1 MVDAAVERKTGAEDI
16 TWDLS
21 VYYDAIDDARIEQD
35 LEKVREGVAAFAQK
49 YRGNVANLSAAE
61 MVEAYNKI
69 EDLYEIFGRIE
80 NYAFLNF
87 SVYTS
92 DPKWGAFMQRIT
104 EEEAQMQQQLVF
116 FGLEWNQV
124 PDEQAQNI
132 LQDPA
137 LGKYAHHLEADRR
150 MKPYQL
156 SEAEEKILL
165 EKRVTGNS
173 AWNRLFEQLM
183 SGMTFEYEGKEK
195 NLEQVLTMLRDD
207 NRETRRKAADS
218 LTAGLREHQMQLTFI
233 FNVLAADKASD
244 DRLRGFE
251 TWITS
256 RNLANKASD
265 EVVNAL
271 IESVTSSYDLV
282 ARHYK
287 IKRVLM
293 GVDELYD
300 YDRYAPLNLKESDSF
315 YNWDDA
321 RRIVVN
327 AYHNFAPRAGEVADQ
342 FFAESWIHAPV
353 LQGKRGGAYA
363 TPGTKGTHPW
373 VFVNYKG
380 KADDVMT
387 LAHELGHGLHMY
399 LSAEEQ
405 PLEGIHT
412 PLTTAEMASTF
423 GEMLV
428 FQDLMAKEDDKE
440 VKLSMLAEKIEG
452 TFATV
457 YRQISMNRFEDG
469 LHTAR
474 RTEGELSTERLSEIW
489 METQKAMFQDSVT
502 MREDYGLWWSYVPHF
517 LAVPGYVYAY
527 SFGELLVLSLY
538 NLYEKEGADFVPK
551 YIQLLADG
559 NSDYPEK
566 LLAKVG
572 VDLNDP
578 DFWNQGIALLRDLVD
593 QEEALA
599 KELFPE
605 KF

>member
-1 MVDAAVERKTGAEDI
+1 MVDAAAERKTGAEDI

-21 VYYDAIDDARIEQD
+21 VYYASLDDPRIEED
-35 LEKVREGVAAFAQK
+35 LQRVQQRVTAFAET
-49 YRGNVANLSAAE
+49 YRGQVAELSAAE
-61 MVEAYNKI
+61 LVTAHQEI
-69 EDLYEIFGRIE
+69 EEIYEIFGRIE
-80 NYAFLNF
+80 HFAFLNF
-87 SVYTS
+87 SVYTN
-92 DPKWGAFMQRIT
+92 DPKWGAFLQRIT
-104 EEEAQMQQQLVF
+104 EEDSQLQQQLVF
-116 FGLEWNQV
+116 FDLEWNQV
-124 PDEQAQNI
+124 PDEQAQAI
-132 LQDPA
+132 LQDPV
-137 LGKYAHHLEADRR
+137 LGKYAHHLEAERR
-150 MKPYQL
+150 RKPYQL

-165 EKRVTGNS
+165 EKNVTGNS

-183 SGMTFEYEGKEK
+183 SAMSFDYEGEEK
-195 NLEQVLTMLRDD
+195 NLEEVLTMLRDE
-207 NRETRRKAADS
+207 NREIRRKAADS
-218 LTAGLREHQMQLTFI
+218 LTAGLRAHQMQLTFI

-244 DRLRGFE
+244 DRLRGYE
-251 TWITS
+251 SWITS

-293 GVDELYD
+293 GLDELYD
-300 YDRYAPLNLKESDSF
+300 YDRYAPLNLKESETF
-315 YNWDDA
+315 YTWDQA
-321 RRIVVN
+321 RQIVVN
-327 AYHNFAPRAGEVADQ
+327 AYRSFAERAGEVADR
-342 FFAESWIHAPV
+342 FFADRWIHAPV
-353 LQGKRGGAYA
+353 MQGKRGGAFA
-363 TPGTKGTHPW
+363 TPGTKGSHPW

-405 PLEGIHT
+405 PLQGIHT

-428 FQDLMAKEDDKE
+428 FQDLMAKEEDKE

-457 YRQISMNRFEDG
+457 FRQVSMNRFEDG
-469 LHTAR
+469 MHTAR

-502 MREDYGLWWSYVPHF
+502 MRDDYGLWWSYVPHF

-527 SFGELLVLSLY
+527 AFGELLVLALY
-538 NLYEKEGADFVPK
+538 NLYENQGADFVPK

-578 DFWNQGIALLRDLVD
+578 DFWNQGIALLRDFVD

-599 KELFPE
+599 KELFPD